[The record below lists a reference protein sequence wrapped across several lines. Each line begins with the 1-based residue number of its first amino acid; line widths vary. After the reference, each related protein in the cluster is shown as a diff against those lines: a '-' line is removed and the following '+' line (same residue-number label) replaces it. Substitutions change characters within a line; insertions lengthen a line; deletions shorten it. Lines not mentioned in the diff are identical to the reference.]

1 MSAYELYT
9 PLAGGFGPL
18 ALLGRIISCEADMVG
33 TPDAQTDPH
42 TGTTVCTAGGQS
54 AVTTAA
60 PTIIITM
67 KRLIHRLKAV
77 AFLVPAVS
85 DLPADTA
92 A

>member
-1 MSAYELYT
+1 
-9 PLAGGFGPL
+9 
-18 ALLGRIISCEADMVG
+18 MVG

-54 AVTTAA
+54 EVTTAA